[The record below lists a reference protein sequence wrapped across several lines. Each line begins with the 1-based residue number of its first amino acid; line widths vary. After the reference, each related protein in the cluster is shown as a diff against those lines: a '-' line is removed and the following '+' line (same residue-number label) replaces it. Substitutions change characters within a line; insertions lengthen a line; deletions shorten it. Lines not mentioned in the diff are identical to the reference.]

1 MFSIIKRKF
10 AFKNERENFKEK
22 MIQRKQ
28 VKSIF
33 LSEALY
39 FMESVDI
46 EKKFNVIV
54 EKHQNYM
61 KVYFRSYKQ
70 WKELKNYN
78 NKMKFYPPWICFPG
92 ILDVQMCFREGVGEE
107 YLKFWIKW
115 FLKYD
120 MDERIEYLYTY
131 DIGVNWLEGLSF
143 HGLIETVKRYKTK
156 INI

>member
-10 AFKNERENFKEK
+10 TFKNERENFKEK
-22 MIQRKQ
+22 IIQRKQ

-61 KVYFRSYKQ
+61 KVY
-70 WKELKNYN
+70 
-78 NKMKFYPPWICFPG
+78 
-92 ILDVQMCFREGVGEE
+92 
-107 YLKFWIKW
+107 
-115 FLKYD
+115 
-120 MDERIEYLYTY
+120 
-131 DIGVNWLEGLSF
+131 
-143 HGLIETVKRYKTK
+143 
-156 INI
+156 